1 MAEVDTRVLPHAI
14 QKALN
19 NLGYPMPWD
28 EIALELHNGQSGGA
42 VAQHLAKDCSALK
55 KSGVKVP
62 SPLKRGGNRNGR
74 QELLSV
80 AGHAPIASKVS
91 KTGVNNLSQRA
102 NEHRERKSFK
112 KHPSK
117 SIQRE
122 DTPPPHPRKSG
133 QYTLARAPVP
143 RMTPALAQRE
153 LRSHPPPFFKPSAPA
168 VTGPPPSP
176 PIRGPSAPAV
186 DRSQSPPYPEPSAA
200 AVIDPSDSETEKG
213 EIDGSDSG
221 SEREIADHSVAEVAE
236 GDTHNE
242 PVQEQNNLSA
252 PEPAHESSSILP
264 EHEELFRLP
273 DPEPDN
279 NFSFNNYLG
288 QSWAQHATLASTTP
302 WLPAIALLGPNP
314 PFTSPNPYNYN
325 FNDQT
330 IDPAAFLEDELSMA
344 FQDCAASYL

>member
-28 EIALELHNGQSGGA
+28 EIARELKNGQSGGA

-55 KSGVKVP
+55 ESGVQVP

-74 QELLSV
+74 QELLSI
-80 AGHAPIASKVS
+80 ARLAPITSKVS

-102 NEHRERKSFK
+102 NEQRERKNFRK
-112 KHPSK
+112 NPSK
-117 SIQRE
+117 SIQRD
-122 DTPPPHPRKSG
+122 DTPPPHPHKSG
-133 QYTLARAPVP
+133 QYTLARAPAP

-176 PIRGPSAPAV
+176 PFRGPSAPAV
-186 DRSQSPPYPEPSAA
+186 DRSQSPSSPGPSAA
-200 AVIDPSDSETEKG
+200 AVIDLSDSETVQEDT
-213 EIDGSDSG
+213 DGSDSR
-221 SEREIADHSVAEVAE
+221 SEQEITDFSTPKAAQGVTSDQ
-236 GDTHNE
+236 
-242 PVQEQNNLSA
+242 PVQEYNLSA
-252 PEPAHESSSILP
+252 PEHNHESSTLSP
-264 EHEELFRLP
+264 DHEEQFQLSE
-273 DPEPDN
+273 PEPDN

-288 QSWAQHATLASTTP
+288 QSFTQHATLANTTP
-302 WLPAIALLGPNP
+302 WSPAMALLGPNN
-314 PFTSPNPYNYN
+314 PFTGPNTYNYN

-330 IDPAAFLEDELSMA
+330 IDPAAFLENELSMA